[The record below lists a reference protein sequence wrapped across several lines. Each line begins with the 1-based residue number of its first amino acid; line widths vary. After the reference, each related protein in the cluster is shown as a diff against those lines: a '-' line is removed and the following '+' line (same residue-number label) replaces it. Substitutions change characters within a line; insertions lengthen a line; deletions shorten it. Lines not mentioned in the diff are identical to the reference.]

1 MSSNPLVTAESGG
14 TAASNDLVYT
24 EIARPGVLLVRLDR
38 PDALNAMNASLI
50 EALHAVLRRVR
61 DDADVRT
68 IVLTGAGTTFCAG
81 LDLRGYGTV
90 PTSTGPE
97 GRPQEGMR
105 ATEHIANLADALRRA
120 RQPVICAINGPA
132 AGGGMALSLL
142 CDIRLMSESA
152 TLHPSFIKR
161 GLSNCDVGLS
171 WILPRAIGFSRSAE
185 ILLTGRTIA
194 ADEAHRIGLVSQV
207 LPAED
212 LLSAALDLAST
223 IGANSPFGVWMT
235 KQVMWDNLET
245 PGIRAAIDLE
255 NRTQILSVL
264 TTDHREA
271 VSAFLEKRPPEYR
284 NH

>member
-1 MSSNPLVTAESGG
+1 MFSNPPATAPSGD
-14 TAASNDLVYT
+14 TAASEELVHT
-24 EIARPGVLLVRLDR
+24 EVARPGVLLVRLNR
-38 PDALNAMNASLI
+38 PDALNAMNAPLI
-50 EALHAVLRRVR
+50 EALHTVLRRVR
-61 DDADVRT
+61 DDSDIRT
-68 IVLTGAGTTFCAG
+68 IVLTGAGTAFCAG
-81 LDLRGYGTV
+81 LDLHGYGTV
-90 PTSTGPE
+90 PSSTGPE

-132 AGGGMALSLL
+132 AGGGMALSML

-152 TLHPSFIKR
+152 TLLPSFIKR

-171 WILPRAIGFSRSAE
+171 WILPRAVGFSRSAE
-185 ILLTGRTIA
+185 ILLTGRTLG
-194 ADEAHRIGLVSQV
+194 ADEASRIGLVSQV
-207 LPAED
+207 LPEAE
-212 LLSAALDLAST
+212 LLTAALDLAAT

-264 TTDHREA
+264 TADHHEA
-271 VSAFLEKRPPEYR
+271 VSAFLDKRPPEYR

>member
-1 MSSNPLVTAESGG
+1 MP
-14 TAASNDLVYT
+14 
-24 EIARPGVLLVRLDR
+24 RPGVLLIRLDR

-50 EALHAVLRRVR
+50 EALHSVLRRVR
-61 DDADVRT
+61 DNADIRT
-68 IVLTGAGTTFCAG
+68 IVLTGSGTTFCAG

-90 PTSTGPE
+90 PSSTGSE

-142 CDIRLMSESA
+142 CDIRLMSETAS
-152 TLHPSFIKR
+152 LHPSFIKR

-171 WILPRAIGFSRSAE
+171 WILPRAIGFSRAAE
-185 ILLTGRTIA
+185 LLLTGRTIDA
-194 ADEAHRIGLVSQV
+194 AEAHRIGLVSQV
-207 LPAED
+207 LPDED
-212 LLSAALDLAST
+212 LLDAALDVASS

-264 TTDHREA
+264 TTDHLEA
-271 VSAFLEKRPPEYR
+271 VNAFLEKRTPNYL
-284 NH
+284 NQ

>member
-1 MSSNPLVTAESGG
+1 VESADVVAG
-14 TAASNDLVYT
+14 NDLVST
-24 EIARPGVLLVRLDR
+24 EMARPGVLLVRLDR
-38 PDALNAMNASLI
+38 PEALNAMNAPLI
-50 EALHAVLRRVR
+50 EALHEVLRRVR
-61 DDADVRT
+61 DNSDVRT
-68 IVLTGAGTTFCAG
+68 IVLTGAGTSFCAG
-81 LDLRGYGTV
+81 LDLRGYGRV

-105 ATEHIANLADALRRA
+105 ATEHIAHLADALRRS

-161 GLSNCDVGLS
+161 GLSNCDVELS
-171 WILPRAIGFSRSAE
+171 WILPRAVGFSRSAE
-185 ILLTGRTIA
+185 ILLTGRTIDA
-194 ADEAHRIGLVSQV
+194 AEAQRIGLVSDV
-207 LPAED
+207 LPADE
-212 LLSAALDLAST
+212 LLSAALDLASK
-223 IGANSPFGVWMT
+223 IGSNSPFGVWMT

-255 NRTQILSVL
+255 NRTQILSVM
-264 TTDHREA
+264 TADHREA
-271 VSAFLEKRPPEYR
+271 VSASLDKRAPEYR

>member
-1 MSSNPLVTAESGG
+1 MPTNPPGTAERGD
-14 TAASNDLVYT
+14 TVPPNDLVYT
-24 EIARPGVLLVRLDR
+24 ELARPGVLLVRLNR
-38 PDALNAMNASLI
+38 PDALNAMSAPLI
-50 EALHAVLRRVR
+50 EALHSVLRRVR
-61 DDADVRT
+61 DNADIRT
-68 IVLTGAGTTFCAG
+68 IVLTGSGTTFCAG
-81 LDLRGYGTV
+81 LDLHGYGTV

-97 GRPQEGMR
+97 GKPQEGLR
-105 ATEHIANLADALRRA
+105 ATEHIATLADALRRA

-142 CDIRLMSESA
+142 CDIRLMADSA

-171 WILPRAIGFSRSAE
+171 WILPRAVGFSRSAE
-185 ILLTGRTIA
+185 ILLTGRTIQ
-194 ADEAHRIGLVSQV
+194 ADEALRIGLVSHA

-212 LLSAALDLAST
+212 LLTAALDLAST

-255 NRTQILSVL
+255 NRTQILGIL
-264 TTDHREA
+264 TADHREA

-284 NH
+284 NR

>member
-1 MSSNPLVTAESGG
+1 MSSNPLRTSPRS
-14 TAASNDLVYT
+14 TPDSDNLIHT
-24 EIARPGVLLVRLDR
+24 EMPRPGVLLIRLDR

-50 EALHAVLRRVR
+50 ESLHTVLRRIR
-61 DDADVRT
+61 DNADIRT
-68 IVLTGAGTTFCAG
+68 IVLTGSGTAFCAG

-90 PTSTGPE
+90 PGSTGSE

-142 CDIRLMSESA
+142 CDIRLMSETA

-171 WILPRAIGFSRSAE
+171 WILPRAIGFSRAAE
-185 ILLTGRTIA
+185 LLLTGRTIDA
-194 ADEAHRIGLVSQV
+194 AEAHRIGLVSQV
-207 LPAED
+207 LPDED
-212 LLSAALDLAST
+212 LLDAALDIASS

-264 TTDHREA
+264 TTDHLEA
-271 VSAFLEKRPPEYR
+271 VNAFLEKRTPNYL
-284 NH
+284 NQ

>member
-1 MSSNPLVTAESGG
+1 VSSNPLSTPPLSAP
-14 TAASNDLVYT
+14 ASDNLIHT
-24 EIARPGVLLVRLDR
+24 EMPRPGVLLIRLDR

-50 EALHAVLRRVR
+50 EALHSVLRRVR
-61 DDADVRT
+61 DNADIRT
-68 IVLTGAGTTFCAG
+68 IVLTGSGTTFCAG

-90 PTSTGPE
+90 PSSTGSE

-142 CDIRLMSESA
+142 CDIRLMSETAS
-152 TLHPSFIKR
+152 LHPSFIKR

-171 WILPRAIGFSRSAE
+171 WILPRAIGFSRAAE
-185 ILLTGRTIA
+185 LLLTGRTIDA
-194 ADEAHRIGLVSQV
+194 AEAHRIGLVSQV
-207 LPAED
+207 LPDED
-212 LLSAALDLAST
+212 LLDAALDVASS

-264 TTDHREA
+264 TTDHLEA
-271 VSAFLEKRPPEYR
+271 VNAFLEKRTPNYL
-284 NH
+284 NQ